1 MLLDKTIRLFLD
13 SIGRREEY
21 EFYLE
26 RFQAGDTP
34 AFALVY
40 PDADCVE
47 QAADVL
53 LFDLQFLIQLGLVPV
68 VLLPDHLA
76 ESAFMGHPGDVRRMG
91 VDVGVAV
98 QAVAGFVESAIGGH
112 GVPVLGSSAPIPD
125 MLRALVP
132 AIGNR
137 VHIVRAQGAMRSAAN
152 ERIAYLYTQR
162 PNPDVLRAEDEST
175 FALARDLLAAR
186 PGVHISVASPMN
198 LLREVFTVKGAGTVI
213 RRGSVIHAIGSLEGI
228 DRDRLLALLNRAF
241 GKSLSDATFF
251 SDVRHAY
258 IEEDYRGAALI
269 ESHAF
274 GDYLSKFAVGTEARG
289 QGLALE
295 LWDEVVAHHP
305 HLFWR
310 CRDRNP
316 IRSWYEKQADGRQ
329 RIDAWLVFWRG
340 IAPDHVPALVAYCR
354 NRPPD
359 FEESGGTG
367 PRARESV

>member
-34 AFALVY
+34 AFALIY

-53 LFDLQFLIQLGLVPV
+53 LFDLQFLIQLGLAPV
-68 VLLPDHLA
+68 VLLPACLA
-76 ESAFMGHPGDVRRMG
+76 ESAFEAHAGEVRRMSLDAG
-91 VDVGVAV
+91 TAV
-98 QAVAGFVESAIGGH
+98 REVAGFVQSAISGH
-112 GVPVLGSSAPIPD
+112 GVPVLSSAAPVPD
-125 MLRALVP
+125 MLRLLVP

-137 VHIVRAQGAMRSAAN
+137 VHIVRACGAMRSGAHAQ
-152 ERIAYLYTQR
+152 IYYYYTQR
-162 PNPDVLRAEDEST
+162 PNTDVLRAEDEST
-175 FALARDLLAAR
+175 FALARDLLEAR
-186 PGVHISVASPMN
+186 PGVHISITSPMN

-213 RRGSVIHAIGSLEGI
+213 RRGSVIHAVGALEGI
-228 DRDRLLALLNRAF
+228 DREQLLALLDRAF
-241 GKSLSDATFF
+241 GKSLSDTSFLSA
-251 SDVRHAY
+251 VRHGY
-258 IEEDYRGAALI
+258 IEEEYRGAALL
-269 ESHAF
+269 ESRPF

-305 HLFWR
+305 RLFWR
-310 CRDRNP
+310 CRDQNP

-340 IAPDHVPALVAYCR
+340 IEPEHVPALVAYCR
-354 NRPPD
+354 DRSPD
-359 FEESGGTG
+359 FDESSGT
-367 PRARESV
+367 